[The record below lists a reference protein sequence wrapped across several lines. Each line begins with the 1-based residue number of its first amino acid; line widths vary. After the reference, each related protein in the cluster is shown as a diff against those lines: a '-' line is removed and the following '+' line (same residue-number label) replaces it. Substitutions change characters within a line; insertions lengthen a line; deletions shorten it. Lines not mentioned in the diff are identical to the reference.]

1 MTDSP
6 FRLAPLG
13 AEHDRSSLHCGEEAL
28 DRYLQTQA
36 TQDIR
41 RRIANCFVAIEAA
54 TGRVVAYYT
63 IAAASIP
70 FVDLPKEESK
80 RLPRYPTL
88 PALRIG
94 RLAVDET
101 FQGRGLGAALLVDSA
116 RRSLQSPLAVYA
128 LLVDAKN
135 DQAVAFYQKFG
146 FQALANEPRMLFL
159 PLATAAKIFDDKNRT
174 LLKAL

>member
-13 AEHDRSSLHCGEEAL
+13 AEHDRGSFHCGEEAL

-41 RRIANCFVAIEAA
+41 RRIANCFVAVEAA
-54 TGRVVAYYT
+54 SGQVAAYYT

-70 FVDLPKEESK
+70 FVDLPPEESK

-88 PALRIG
+88 PAVRIG
-94 RLAVDET
+94 RLAVDER
-101 FQGRGLGAALLVDSA
+101 FQGRGLGGTLLMDA
-116 RRSLQSPLAVYA
+116 TRRTLQAPPAVYA

-135 DQAVAFYQKFG
+135 DQAVAFYQRFG
-146 FQALANEPRMLFL
+146 FRPVLDRPRTLFL
-159 PLATAAKIFDDKNRT
+159 PLVTAE
-174 LLKAL
+174 KAWNQQFRR